1 MTTAHENLHA
11 DPASP
16 AIAALRGIGAKVTS
30 SRVRVLQQLRAAPG
44 PATHREVLDA
54 VQAVSDAPIDRVTIY
69 RVLDWL
75 VEQQL
80 AQKAADQHGVFRFA
94 PMQGDGAHD
103 AHVHFRCA
111 TCGGVFCLKDAP
123 PPRPRLPK
131 GFRLQR
137 MSVDILGQCARCA
150 TEH

>member
-1 MTTAHENLHA
+1 MTLTATTLPV
-11 DPASP
+11 DDP
-16 AIAALRGIGAKVTS
+16 AIAALRGVGAKVTS
-30 SRVRVLQQLRAAPG
+30 ARVRVLQQLRAAPG
-44 PATHREVLDA
+44 PLTHRELLDA
-54 VQAVSDAPIDRVTIY
+54 VQMSGGMPVDRVTVY

-94 PMQGDGAHD
+94 AAQGAGTHD
-103 AHVHFRCA
+103 THVHFRCA

-131 GFRLQR
+131 GFRLTR
-137 MSVDILGQCARCA
+137 MDVDIQGECARCA
-150 TEH
+150 RAH